1 MRSLHS
7 LKPNVSQ
14 EEAVRRFTSAGV
26 GAAYWRMRSG
36 PLRRIANVYVP
47 FFLYRVKYEIG
58 RVSPTRFFA
67 IDAVDGS
74 LDLFEFP
81 SIPAGAQLLAVET
94 RNCLP
99 SALTKTSAENL
110 LRDKVLR
117 VIFQQGF
124 FKVRQPRLEVT
135 LETPLD
141 LHLPYWLAFY
151 GKEAARCRVMDAV
164 RSRIEGAKASA
175 FFEEWLAT

>member
-1 MRSLHS
+1 MATSIQT

-14 EEAVRRFTSAGV
+14 DEALRKFSSVGLGALYRRIRV
-26 GAAYWRMRSG
+26 G

-47 FFLYRVKYEIG
+47 FFLYRVRYPLG
-58 RVSPTRFFA
+58 SAPQTRFFA

-81 SIPAGAQLLAVET
+81 GVPGDSQLTKIET
-94 RNCLP
+94 RNCMP
-99 SALTKTSAENL
+99 PALTDKRAEQIL
-110 LRDKVLR
+110 GDKVLR

-124 FKVRQPRLEVT
+124 FKLRDL
-135 LETPLD
+135 PLQCTREPIE

-151 GKEAARCRVMDAV
+151 GHETARCRVMDAV
-164 RSRIEGAKASA
+164 RRRIEGAKASA
-175 FFEEWLAT
+175 FFEQWLAA